1 VTLPSPQTRP
11 HDALDVAKDEWGW
24 RDVIWLAVFF
34 GFGGT
39 AVCGVLLAVPGF
51 DLSPVA
57 WSLGVFVVV
66 VMNVS
71 LGSLAAGAYIE
82 RVDPSR
88 TRFRRGDK
96 VLVWST
102 GLGLL
107 AVDVAIDWRLLST
120 GTFLPW
126 GFLLGAAAS
135 AVAGGVWS
143 SHRAWPR
150 DTSGPHQAWLD
161 DFSFLSMGL
170 GLAVGVVAAFALLI
184 GSAIYHTWFQRISGP
199 QPPLVT
205 SVTGS
210 YVAIGDSYSAG
221 EGLDPWAT
229 TVYGQHS
236 PYATECHRS
245 ATQGYPELLMG
256 PRQGQALLA
265 RPGSLDTACSGA
277 ISQDVYTRR
286 QGSPVAAPQVKG
298 GTYPGVAL
306 VTLTMGGNDI
316 LFSDVVQDCMFHA
329 DCLSATFN
337 DPTNDPIPRNS
348 PERVAAGPFATAWA
362 PHRELAVADYE
373 GSLFARLR
381 MSFPNARIVV
391 IGYPYLFPAGNPRL
405 PLDCVS
411 EMRLVSTQVRRTIRG
426 LQDDFTTLIYEEAA
440 ANGVEY
446 VSPNTLWDGH
456 EPCGAR
462 PEFTNSVKP
471 YLSFSHPLDGGSF
484 HPVAAG
490 QRALATVVACYL
502 DEYRNRRDPFN
513 GAHHQPVT
521 VSWPP
526 QDPAQV
532 GLLPVPGWQEPLHLP
547 GTTTCSPGG

>member
-1 VTLPSPQTRP
+1 VTLSSPQTRP
-11 HDALDVAKDEWGW
+11 GDPLADAKDEWGW
-24 RDVIWLAVFF
+24 RDAIWLAMFF
-34 GFGGT
+34 GFGGA
-39 AVCGVLLAVPGF
+39 AVFGVLLAVPGF

-57 WSLGVFVVV
+57 WSLGVVVVV
-66 VMNVS
+66 VMNLS
-71 LGSLAAGAYIE
+71 LGSLAVGASIE

-102 GLGLL
+102 SLGLL
-107 AVDVAIDWRLLST
+107 AVDFTILWRLLST

-126 GFLLGAAAS
+126 GFLLGAVLS

-143 SHRAWPR
+143 AQRAWPR
-150 DTSGPHQAWLD
+150 NTLGPHQAWLD

-170 GLAVGVVAAFALLI
+170 GLAVGVVTAFAILI
-184 GSAIYHTWFQRISGP
+184 GSAIYHTWFQRIPGP

-229 TVYGQHS
+229 TVYGKPS

-256 PRQGQALLA
+256 PHQNQALLA
-265 RPGSLDTACSGA
+265 RPGSRDTACSGA
-277 ISQDVYTRR
+277 IAQDVYTPRP
-286 QGSPVAAPQVKG
+286 GSVVASPQVMLG
-298 GTYPGVAL
+298 IYPGVAL

-316 LFSDVVQDCMFHA
+316 LFSDVVQDCILHA
-329 DCLSATFN
+329 DCLTATFN
-337 DPTNDPIPRNS
+337 EPGNDPIPRSS
-348 PERVAAGPFATAWA
+348 PERVAAGPFATVWA
-362 PHRELAVADYE
+362 PHRELAVAAYE
-373 GSLFARLR
+373 GGLFARLR

-391 IGYPYLFPAGNPRL
+391 IGYPYLFPAGSPRL

-411 EMRLVSTQVRRTIRG
+411 EMRLVSTPVRQTIRR

-446 VSPNTLWDGH
+446 VSPVTLWDGH

-471 YLSFSHPLDGGSF
+471 YLSFSHPIDGGSF

-502 DEYRNRRDPFN
+502 DEYRNRRDPFTSS
-513 GAHHQPVT
+513 HRQPVT
-521 VSWPP
+521 ISWPP
-526 QDPAQV
+526 AHPAQV
-532 GLLPVPGWQEPLHLP
+532 GLLPIPGWQKPLHLS
-547 GTTTCSPGG
+547 GTTKCSPSA